1 MSNTYFRSLCS
12 LSLRTTDLNHHSR
25 AEQPEEG
32 DSSSASLPF
41 FCSVFYHVMCL
52 FSGKYS
58 WKHNMP
64 AIFSGINP
72 RPSTFKGNKG
82 GSFFLCLL
90 LRVRN
95 LYRNTSADFS
105 SCLTV
110 QDFIIGSCKP
120 FTGKGNYSTII
131 DLKYLQATKT
141 HQG

>member
-25 AEQPEEG
+25 EEQPEEG

-41 FCSVFYHVMCL
+41 FWFCLLSCHV